1 MSILTSLPQDVIRKC
16 AIVTL
21 MGKNQLYI
29 ENFRTILEYD
39 DELIKVR
46 TFDGVVFATGT
57 NLKVQYYNSEEIK
70 ITGKI
75 SEIRFGV

>member
-1 MSILTSLPQDVIRKC
+1 MSILSSLPQDIIRKC

-21 MGKNQLYI
+21 MGKTQLYI
-29 ENFRTILEYD
+29 ENFKSILEYD
-39 DELIKVR
+39 DEAVKIR
-46 TFDGVVFATGT
+46 TYDGTVLATGT

-70 ITGKI
+70 ITGSI

>member
-21 MGKNQLYI
+21 MGKTQLYI
-29 ENFRTILEYD
+29 ENFKTILEYD
-39 DELIKVR
+39 NEIVKIR
-46 TFDGVVFATGT
+46 TFDGVVVALGT
-57 NLKVQYYNSEEIK
+57 NLKIQYYNSEEIK
-70 ITGKI
+70 ITGII